1 MGQTTIERDRPPPLS
16 AHGDAALVRAIGLG
30 GATLLVIGNV
40 IGSAIF
46 LTSGTMAAELG
57 SASALVAVWVAG
69 GLLSLAGGLTFAE
82 MGAMFPRSG
91 GLYVFLDEAYG
102 PLPAFLFGWAGL
114 LITLTGSCS
123 AVAVGFAE
131 YFSYFVP
138 SLGRERVFLSIPSAH
153 LTITAAGVVAAASLA
168 IAAAINYVGVS
179 AATRLQG
186 GLTVVKVAGLAAVPL
201 LALALHPASPSVTPF
216 LPPVPSPVSALG
228 VAMIAV
234 LWAFDGWY
242 YLPFSAGEIR
252 EPGRVIPRALIA
264 GIALLC
270 VIYVAVNLGYLFALD
285 IQGMRGEVR
294 IAERAMTVLVG
305 SGGAWF
311 MASIVSL
318 STFGNNIAGV
328 LFASRAAFAMASD
341 GRLIARLSDVHPKY
355 RTPHVAIVVTTIWSA
370 ALALTGS
377 YDQLFTYV
385 VFAMV
390 LFNMLGGLAIFQLRR
405 THANVPRPYRTWGY
419 PWVPLTFVASSMLI
433 LLNTLLERPVESL
446 LGLALVA
453 LGLPMF
459 WCVSRSTSR
468 SRPAGRR

>member
-1 MGQTTIERDRPPPLS
+1 
-16 AHGDAALVRAIGLG
+16 
-30 GATLLVIGNV
+30 
-40 IGSAIF
+40 
-46 LTSGTMAAELG
+46 
-57 SASALVAVWVAG
+57 
-69 GLLSLAGGLTFAE
+69 
-82 MGAMFPRSG
+82 
-91 GLYVFLDEAYG
+91 
-102 PLPAFLFGWAGL
+102 
-114 LITLTGSCS
+114 
-123 AVAVGFAE
+123 
-131 YFSYFVP
+131 
-138 SLGRERVFLSIPSAH
+138 
-153 LTITAAGVVAAASLA
+153 
-168 IAAAINYVGVS
+168 
-179 AATRLQG
+179 
-186 GLTVVKVAGLAAVPL
+186 
-201 LALALHPASPSVTPF
+201 
-216 LPPVPSPVSALG
+216 

-252 EPGRVIPRALIA
+252 EPGRVVPRALIA

-270 VIYVAVNLGYLFALD
+270 VIYVVVNLGYLFALD

-305 SGGAWF
+305 SWGAWF

-341 GRLIARLSDVHPKY
+341 GRLFARLSDVHPKY